1 MFLHLSWGNLGH
13 IILWLWKSWKTSSL
27 SERCVSSLYSH
38 VHVSPSACACDSKS
52 STRQTY
58 LWNTPWKTL
67 WRFCFTSFV
76 LHQWREIKPMNQ
88 KMLLQMSVV
97 GKKKK
102 KKRKKKKKAASE
114 RVPASQSDW
123 IQSGQHSF
131 PEECSQNRGM
141 AHFKHICV
149 RSHVWRSRHTE
160 ENNKEELCLWVC
172 SPASLADT
180 PWPSTWQG
188 IQDRHWKSVLACTVF
203 FL

>member
-102 KKRKKKKKAASE
+102 KKRKKKKSCE
-114 RVPASQSDW
+114 
-123 IQSGQHSF
+123 
-131 PEECSQNRGM
+131 
-141 AHFKHICV
+141 
-149 RSHVWRSRHTE
+149 
-160 ENNKEELCLWVC
+160 
-172 SPASLADT
+172 
-180 PWPSTWQG
+180 
-188 IQDRHWKSVLACTVF
+188 WKSSCESVRLDPVRTTLIPWRVF
-203 FL
+203 TESGNGSFQTHMRSLPCVEKQAYRREQQRGALPLGLQPS

>member
-58 LWNTPWKTL
+58 LWSTPWKTL

-102 KKRKKKKKAASE
+102 KKRKKKKSCE
-114 RVPASQSDW
+114 
-123 IQSGQHSF
+123 
-131 PEECSQNRGM
+131 
-141 AHFKHICV
+141 
-149 RSHVWRSRHTE
+149 
-160 ENNKEELCLWVC
+160 
-172 SPASLADT
+172 
-180 PWPSTWQG
+180 
-188 IQDRHWKSVLACTVF
+188 WKSSCESVRLDPVRTTLIPWRVF
-203 FL
+203 TESGNGSFQTHMRSLPCVEKQAYRREQQRGALPLGLQPS